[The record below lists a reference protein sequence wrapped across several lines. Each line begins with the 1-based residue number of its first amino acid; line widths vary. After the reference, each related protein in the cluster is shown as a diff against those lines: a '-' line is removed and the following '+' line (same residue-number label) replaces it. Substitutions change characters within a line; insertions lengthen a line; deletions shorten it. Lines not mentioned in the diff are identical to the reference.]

1 MYVLSGK
8 ETQPVAVNK
17 SQIFVLGGSGAAQQ
31 IPQDKIEI
39 SNKKYVFKGKGFGH
53 GLGMSQWGA
62 KGYAEQ
68 GYDYKK
74 ILQAFY
80 SGVNIVKE

>member
-17 SQIFVLGGSGAAQQ
+17 SQIFVLCGSGAAQQ